1 MKLFIPTCTLNFNN
15 IFSTESIAPKAH
27 YAARGFGNRRY
38 YPVKANSL
46 DNVVTLYSKYPVFQV
61 DNTDLENYP
70 MVIEIDTDD
79 YEPNNFNLSGSNN
92 GIETYTCAS
101 TIYLNPFHCFI
112 YFDSYE
118 ARQGVLTKAEQS
130 LENKFSK
137 LYSPNFK
144 IWRTETRGFWDKAHD
159 LFSKTEQKEFLWDAT
174 YAPTKTTDYSN
185 KRDDAYINRLK
196 GFLYCYLIGANLS
209 VSKEIGELKAIAKVL
224 RNTLS
229 AVINSPEHRPT
240 EKQDEIL
247 VENIKRFNF
256 IINEKDETAKQN
268 QEKIAS
274 FLKQN
279 PLGISVEEAIRF
291 LNYCN
296 VYNDFCNKLHLSPSY
311 DANDLWT
318 SVEYA
323 TQDTYT
329 IALDKMNRA
338 VLQVEASELS
348 KRVKE
353 HLANLIKVE
362 ANKHIHIVD
371 HSFTHEFYEKLVQ
384 SLLDLEYK
392 KIMEEK
398 SVEEEPLAIALNGG
412 YILQQIMGENWKNS
426 PIRVYVNSLLSHF
439 QDNTGFDLFSIEND
453 VPISFAAFCQKGDN
467 IDRLKDYL
475 VQNGIGN
482 YKLAFGLYGATRG
495 FASLPKTFTSTL
507 INGDKEYYKEVWTTV
522 YEYLFGI
529 KITNAVFQESS
540 ATSRQS
546 SISSKVIQNIGKV
559 ETVPSKQAKV
569 ISAVEET
576 ARLEDA
582 VQSPRAFMF
591 IADDIL
597 GKRSNA
603 YKALKEANFE
613 NDSNLYHPTEFRNKI
628 MAIVGPKI
636 PKGKCGQ
643 ETIAKIDRIIE
654 LEAKR
659 QDPKAFLYILNN
671 FLKPSDAAYKKI
683 EKLLSTGSHQEKI
696 DKVVKMTSEEK
707 GYGLPNLKCF
717 ERLHAKVVRRLG
729 QNWEYTGKNYPNDIK
744 EHIRYFIN
752 LCNKEG
758 RGEFAK
764 PTSLK
769 DVFVGNLSKDVEA
782 ELKEYYNA
790 R

>member
-15 IFSTESIAPKAH
+15 IFSTESVSPKAY
-27 YAARGFGNRRY
+27 YATRGFGNRRY
-38 YPVKANSL
+38 YSVEANSL
-46 DNVVTLYSKYPVFQV
+46 DMAVTLYSKYPVFQV

-79 YEPNNFNLSGSNN
+79 YEQTDFKLSGSNN
-92 GIETYTCAS
+92 GIETYTCGS

-118 ARQGVLTKAEQS
+118 ARQGALTKAEQS

-137 LYSPNFK
+137 LYFPNFK
-144 IWRTETRGFWDKAHD
+144 IWRTETKRLWDKARD
-159 LFSKTEQKEFLWDAT
+159 LFSKTEQTEFLWNAT

-185 KRDDAYINRLK
+185 KRDDAYIDRLK

-229 AVINSPEHRPT
+229 AVINSPERHPT

-256 IINEKDETAKQN
+256 IFNEKDETAKQN
-268 QEKIAS
+268 QEKITS
-274 FLKQN
+274 SLKQN
-279 PLGISVEEAIRF
+279 PLGISEEEAICF
-291 LNYCN
+291 LKYCN
-296 VYNDFCNKLHLSPSY
+296 VYNDFCNKLHLSPIY

-323 TQDTYT
+323 TQDAYSL
-329 IALDKMNRA
+329 ALDKMNKA

-348 KRVKE
+348 KRVKK
-353 HLANLIKVE
+353 HLANLIQVDE
-362 ANKHIHIVD
+362 NKHIHIVD
-371 HSFTHEFYEKLVQ
+371 PSFTHEFYERLVQ
-384 SLLDLEYK
+384 SLLHLEYK
-392 KIMEEK
+392 RIIEDNGI
-398 SVEEEPLAIALNGG
+398 EEPLAIAFNGG
-412 YILQQIMGENWKNS
+412 NILQQIMGENWKNS
-426 PIRVYVNSLLSHF
+426 PIRGYVNSLLSHF
-439 QDNTGFDLFSIEND
+439 QDNTSFDLFAIEND
-453 VPISFAAFCQKGDN
+453 VPISFAAFCQKGDS

-475 VQNGIGN
+475 IQNGIGN

-495 FASLPKTFTSTL
+495 FASLPKTFTSAL
-507 INGDKEYYKEVWTTV
+507 INSDKEYYKEVCLTI

-529 KITNAVFQESS
+529 KINNAIFQESS
-540 ATSRQS
+540 AALYQS
-546 SISSKVIQNIGKV
+546 SIGSKVIQNIGKV
-559 ETVPSKQAKV
+559 ETVPSKQAKL

-582 VQSPRAFMF
+582 VQSPKAFMY

-613 NDSNLYHPTEFRNKI
+613 NDSSLYNPTEFRSKI
-628 MAIVGPKI
+628 MAIVGPKL
-636 PKGKCGQ
+636 PKGKGGQ

-659 QDPKAFLYILNN
+659 QDPKAFLYILND
-671 FLKPSDAAYKKI
+671 FLKPSDVAYKKI
-683 EKLLSTGSHQEKI
+683 VKLLQQDSYQQEISKAS
-696 DKVVKMTSEEK
+696 KMTSEDNE
-707 GYGLPNLKCF
+707 YGLPKLKCF
-717 ERLHAKVVRRLG
+717 ENLPSNVVRRLG
-729 QNWEYTGKNYPNDIK
+729 QNWQFTGKNYPTDIR

-758 RGEFAK
+758 RGESAK
-764 PTSLK
+764 PTSLTK
-769 DVFVGNLSKDVEA
+769 VFVGNIGKVAEA
-782 ELKEYYNA
+782 ELKEYYNV
-790 R
+790 

>member
-15 IFSTESIAPKAH
+15 IFSTESISPKAY
-27 YAARGFGNRRY
+27 YATRGFGNRRY
-38 YPVKANSL
+38 YSVEANSL
-46 DNVVTLYSKYPVFQV
+46 DMAVTLYSKYPVFQV

-79 YEPNNFNLSGSNN
+79 YEQTDFKHSGSNN
-92 GIETYTCAS
+92 GIETYTCVS

-118 ARQGVLTKAEQS
+118 ARQGALTKAEQS

-137 LYSPNFK
+137 LYFPNFK
-144 IWRTETRGFWDKAHD
+144 IWRTETKRFWDKARD
-159 LFSKTEQKEFLWDAT
+159 LFSKTEQTEFLWNAT

-185 KRDDAYINRLK
+185 KRDDAYIDRLK

-229 AVINSPEHRPT
+229 AVINSPEHYPT

-247 VENIKRFNF
+247 VENIKRFNSIF
-256 IINEKDETAKQN
+256 NEKDETAKQN
-268 QEKIAS
+268 QEKITS
-274 FLKQN
+274 SLKQN
-279 PLGISVEEAIRF
+279 PLGISEEEAVR
-291 LNYCN
+291 LLKYCN
-296 VYNDFCNKLHLSPSY
+296 VYNDFCNKLHLSPIY

-323 TQDTYT
+323 TQDAYSL
-329 IALDKMNRA
+329 ALNKMNKA

-348 KRVKE
+348 KRVKK
-353 HLANLIKVE
+353 HLVNLIHVDE
-362 ANKHIHIVD
+362 NKYIHIVD
-371 HSFTHEFYEKLVQ
+371 PSFTHEFYERLVQ
-384 SLLDLEYK
+384 SLLRLEYK
-392 KIMEEK
+392 RIIEDNGI
-398 SVEEEPLAIALNGG
+398 EEPLAIAFNGG
-412 YILQQIMGENWKNS
+412 NILQQIMGENWKNS
-426 PIRVYVNSLLSHF
+426 PIRGYVNSLLSHF
-439 QDNTGFDLFSIEND
+439 QDNTSFDLFAIEND
-453 VPISFAAFCQKGDN
+453 VPISFAAFCQKGDS

-475 VQNGIGN
+475 IQNGIGN

-495 FASLPKTFTSTL
+495 FASLPKTFTSAL
-507 INGDKEYYKEVWTTV
+507 INSDKEYYKEVCLTI

-529 KITNAVFQESS
+529 KINNAIFQESS
-540 ATSRQS
+540 AVLYQS
-546 SISSKVIQNIGKV
+546 SIGSKVIQNIGKV
-559 ETVPSKQAKV
+559 ETVPSKQAKL

-582 VQSPRAFMF
+582 VQSPKAFMY

-613 NDSNLYHPTEFRNKI
+613 NDSSLYNPTEFRNKI
-628 MAIVGPKI
+628 MAIVGPKL
-636 PKGKCGQ
+636 PKGKGGQ

-654 LEAKR
+654 LEAKK
-659 QDPKAFLYILNN
+659 QDPKAFLYILND

-683 EKLLSTGSHQEKI
+683 EKLLSTDFHIEEI
-696 DKVVKMTSEEK
+696 NRVAKMPFEENE
-707 GYGLPNLKCF
+707 YGLPNLKCF
-717 ERLHAKVVRRLG
+717 ERLHANVVRRLG
-729 QNWEYTGKNYPNDIK
+729 QNWKYTGNIYPNDIK

-758 RGEFAK
+758 RGESAK
-764 PTSLK
+764 STSLK
-769 DVFVGNLSKDVEA
+769 NVFVGNLSKDVEV
-782 ELKEYYNA
+782 ELKEYYNV

>member
-15 IFSTESIAPKAH
+15 IFSTESISPKAY
-27 YAARGFGNRRY
+27 YAIRGFGNRRY
-38 YPVKANSL
+38 YPVEANSL
-46 DNVVTLYSKYPVFQV
+46 DAAITLYSKYPVFQV

-79 YEPNNFNLSGSNN
+79 YELVDFNLYSDNN
-92 GIETYTCAS
+92 GIKTYTCAS

-137 LYSPNFK
+137 LYSPNLR
-144 IWRTETRGFWDKAHD
+144 IWRHEVKETWSKGRDVFA
-159 LFSKTEQKEFLWDAT
+159 KTEQTEFLWNET
-174 YAPTKTTDYSN
+174 YAPTKAITCSDERN
-185 KRDDAYINRLK
+185 DAYIDRLK

-240 EKQDEIL
+240 DKQDEIL
-247 VENIKRFNF
+247 VGKIKRFNSIF
-256 IINEKDETAKQN
+256 RVKDDMAKQN
-268 QEKIAS
+268 QEKIS
-274 FLKQN
+274 SSLKQN
-279 PLGISVEEAIRF
+279 PLGISVEAAIRF
-291 LNYCN
+291 LKYCN
-296 VYNDFCNKLHLSPSY
+296 VYDNFCDKLHLSPVY

-318 SVEYA
+318 SVEYT
-323 TQDTYT
+323 TQDAYAMA
-329 IALDKMNRA
+329 IDKLNRA
-338 VLQVEASELS
+338 VLQVETSELS
-348 KRVKE
+348 KREKK
-353 HLANLIKVE
+353 HLANLIQVD

-371 HSFTHEFYEKLVQ
+371 PSFTHEFYEKLVQ
-384 SLLDLEYK
+384 SLLYLEYK
-392 KIMEEK
+392 KIMKENG
-398 SVEEEPLAIALNGG
+398 VEEPLAIAFNGG
-412 YILQQIMGENWKNS
+412 NILQQIMGENWKNS

-495 FASLPKTFTSTL
+495 FASLPKTFTSAL
-507 INGDKEYYKEVWTTV
+507 INGVKDYYKEVWLTI
-522 YEYLFGI
+522 YEYLFDI
-529 KITNAVFQESS
+529 KINNAIFQELS
-540 ATSRQS
+540 TTLRQS
-546 SISSKVIQNIGKV
+546 SIGSKVIQNIEKV
-559 ETVPSKQAKV
+559 ETTTSKQAKI

-582 VQSPRAFMF
+582 VQSPRTFMF

-603 YKALKEANFE
+603 YEALKEANFE
-613 NDSNLYHPTEFRNKI
+613 NDSNLYHPTEFRSKI
-628 MAIVGPKI
+628 MAIVGPKL
-636 PKGKCGQ
+636 PKGKGGQ

-659 QDPKAFLYILNN
+659 QDPKAFLDILNN

-696 DKVVKMTSEEK
+696 DKVVKMTSEDKE
-707 GYGLPNLKCF
+707 YGLPNLKCF
-717 ERLHAKVVRRLG
+717 ERLHANVVRRLG
-729 QNWEYTGKNYPNDIK
+729 QNWEYTGINYPNDIK

-758 RGEFAK
+758 RGESTK

-769 DVFVGNLSKDVEA
+769 DVFVGNLSKEVEA